1 MRNAT
6 RNIQQCNH
14 ATCKMQHAT
23 CNAEH
28 ATCGSDTR
36 HATCG
41 MRHATCNTRR
51 CPFQKIHTVI
61 LKATTRPFRRG
72 GRRRAKVPLRPPRPV
87 ASSGAMDESLAAP
100 PRPVKA
106 TDDADKGIDIALK
119 GTDDA
124 DKGTDIALKGT
135 DNADKDIDIGVKGTD
150 NADKGIDIAVEC
162 RCTYNADAAPSVV
175 PSWPN
180 VNEVS
185 KSSVCTS
192 PCAPTLD
199 RSPKHAAAQLQP

>member
-1 MRNAT
+1 
-6 RNIQQCNH
+6 
-14 ATCKMQHAT
+14 
-23 CNAEH
+23 
-28 ATCGSDTR
+28 
-36 HATCG
+36 
-41 MRHATCNTRR
+41 
-51 CPFQKIHTVI
+51 
-61 LKATTRPFRRG
+61 
-72 GRRRAKVPLRPPRPV
+72 
-87 ASSGAMDESLAAP
+87 MDESLAAP

-106 TDDADKGIDIALK
+106 TDDTDKGIDIALK

-124 DKGTDIALKGT
+124 DKGM
-135 DNADKDIDIGVKGTD
+135 DIGVKGTN
-150 NADKGIDIAVEC
+150 NADKGIDIAAES

-199 RSPKHAAAQLQP
+199 RSPKHAAAQLRP